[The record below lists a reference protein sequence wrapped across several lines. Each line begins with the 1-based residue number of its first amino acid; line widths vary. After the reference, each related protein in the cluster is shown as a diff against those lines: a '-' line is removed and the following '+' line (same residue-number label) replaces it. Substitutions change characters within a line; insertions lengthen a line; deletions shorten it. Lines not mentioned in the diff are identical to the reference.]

1 MLRLKCLVF
10 MIPPLLMLGCASPIS
25 KQLRQEVTEDVTFPM
40 VLKNPSAYEGDIVLW
55 GGFIIK
61 TVNLEEGVEI
71 FVLETPL
78 DHWEEPEPQQYSRG
92 RFIAKTAK
100 FLDPE
105 VYAKGR
111 KITLAGKIVG
121 GATHPLGQ
129 TQYLYPVVM
138 VKQLH
143 LWKKAPASPYYYPWY
158 GPYSWYGPY
167 PYGPYYGPY
176 YGPFYEPDYGGDEDE
191 EPDEEG
197 HEAGEGHDRDK

>member
-1 MLRLKCLVF
+1 
-10 MIPPLLMLGCASPIS
+10 MIPPLLMLGCAYPIS
-25 KQLRQEVTEDVTFPM
+25 KQVREEVTADVTFPM
-40 VLKNPSAYEGDIVLW
+40 VMRDPSAYVGDIVLW
-55 GGFIIK
+55 GGYIIR
-61 TVNLEEGVEI
+61 TENLKEGVEI

-78 DHWEEPEPQQYSRG
+78 DHWEEPEPEHYSRG

-111 KITLAGKIVG
+111 KITLAGEIAG
-121 GATHPLGQ
+121 GTMLPLGK
-129 TQYLYPVVM
+129 TEYLYPVVV

-143 LWKKAPASPYYYPWY
+143 LWKKPPAYPYYYPWY

-191 EPDEEG
+191 EPHEEG
-197 HEAGEGHDRDK
+197 HEAGEGHDRDR